1 MATPKIVFVTGN
13 ANKLRE
19 VRDILGDTFEV
30 ESVKLDLPELQA
42 TTEEIVIDK
51 CRRAADLV
59 SFFSVGTIC

>member
-1 MATPKIVFVTGN
+1 MAIPDKIVFVTGN
-13 ANKLRE
+13 ANKLKE

-42 TTEEIVIDK
+42 SIEEIVKDK

-59 SFFSVGTIC
+59 GFLFV